1 MIFRMPVSPK
11 LALEGE
17 VEEEAVSSK
26 PPYLCGTCL
35 CMPVSMKLALEGE
48 VEEEAVSAKP
58 PYQ

>member
-17 VEEEAVSSK
+17 VEEEAVS
-26 PPYLCGTCL
+26 
-35 CMPVSMKLALEGE
+35 
-48 VEEEAVSAKP
+48 AKP